1 MEKYINKL
9 DKHYCKCSL
18 RHPQNFFVFSYVLR
32 ELFKMNP
39 DKKDAL
45 IIDALKQNSRLS
57 VRDISKKTGIRPS
70 TVHERI
76 KKLVK
81 EKAIEKFTLKLDNKV
96 VGENFIVFM
105 LIKGG
110 TTEYINSRVTTNAHI
125 KEIFGITGEYDL
137 LLKLKFRDV
146 EEFNDFLIK
155 FRKEQKGV
163 RQTYTM
169 VTTANIKEEV

>member
-9 DKHYCKCSL
+9 DNYLSGLSGTPPKRSIIL
-18 RHPQNFFVFSYVLR
+18 IIR
-32 ELFKMNP
+32 EPFFKML
-39 DKKDAL
+39 DKKDNL
-45 IIDALKQNSRLS
+45 IIDVLKRDSRLPI
-57 VRDISKKTGIRPS
+57 RDIAKKTGIRPS

-81 EKAIEKFTLKLDNKV
+81 GNVIEKFTLKLNNKA

-105 LIKGG
+105 MIKGG
-110 TTEYINSRVTTNAHI
+110 TTEYINERITNNRYV
-125 KEIFGITGEYDL
+125 KEIFGVTGEYDL
-137 LLKLKFRDV
+137 LLKLKFEDV
-146 EEFNDFLIK
+146 EEFNKFLIK

-169 VTTANIKEEV
+169 VTTADIKEEI

>member
-1 MEKYINKL
+1 MTL
-9 DKHYCKCSL
+9 
-18 RHPQNFFVFSYVLR
+18 
-32 ELFKMNP
+32 
-39 DKKDAL
+39 DKKDNL
-45 IIDALKQNSRLS
+45 IIGVLKENSRMPI
-57 VRDISKKTGIRPS
+57 RDIAKKTGIRPS

-81 EKAIEKFTLKLDNKV
+81 GGVIEKFTLKLNNKA

-105 LIKGG
+105 MVKGG
-110 TTEYINSRVTTNAHI
+110 TTEYINDKMINNEKV

-155 FRKEQKGV
+155 FRRGQKGV
-163 RQTYTM
+163 RQTFTM
-169 VTTANIKEEV
+169 VTTADIKEEI